1 MNHRM
6 RLILPIII
14 ILTTAF
20 ACTETAPPKEWS
32 VKETLLDKNVEMAP
46 LAWHSF
52 PFKINEK
59 GSRVNGSFD
68 TGTDKSYPIMFYVTD
83 PESAITL
90 KERDVGSYDYRS
102 VNSRGTTYSA
112 AIVKELD
119 PGDYVFLFHNESESE
134 SRKVNIK
141 MSVER

>member
-1 MNHRM
+1 MYQKT
-6 RLILPIII
+6 RLLLPLIV

-20 ACTETAPPKEWS
+20 ACTETAPTKDWV
-32 VKETLLDKNVEMAP
+32 VKETLLDKKVEMAP

-52 PFKINEK
+52 PFKVKEK

-83 PESAITL
+83 PDSAITL

-112 AIVKELD
+112 SILKELD